1 MMQRKNVLLCGV
13 LLLLAVM
20 LAFAGCSK
28 KDDEGA
34 ESAAC
39 KSLDELSEKV
49 GYSVNTPMYLPG
61 KGYEQS
67 YRALE
72 DNVAQ
77 IVYQSDEQTITFTM
91 AKQADMDLLGDL
103 SDYPEEFESTC
114 KGFVVPRAG
123 KDGVAYA
130 AQWSENDKTFALRFE
145 VGITPELFDEVIKG
159 V

>member
-61 KGYEQS
+61 
-67 YRALE
+67 
-72 DNVAQ
+72 
-77 IVYQSDEQTITFTM
+77 
-91 AKQADMDLLGDL
+91 
-103 SDYPEEFESTC
+103 
-114 KGFVVPRAG
+114 
-123 KDGVAYA
+123 
-130 AQWSENDKTFALRFE
+130 
-145 VGITPELFDEVIKG
+145 
-159 V
+159 

>member
-1 MMQRKNVLLCGV
+1 MMRRKSALFLGT
-13 LLLLAVM
+13 LLLLALLLV
-20 LAFAGCSK
+20 FAGCSK
-28 KDDEGA
+28 EEEDTGDECG
-34 ESAAC
+34 
-39 KSLDELSEKV
+39 SLEELGEKV

-61 KGYEQS
+61 KGYTES

-72 DNVAQ
+72 GNVAQ

-91 AKQADMDLLGDL
+91 AKQADVDLLGDV
-103 SDYPEEFESTC
+103 SEFTEQFESTC
-114 KGFVVPRAG
+114 KGFSVPLYG
-123 KDGVAYA
+123 KGGVAYA